1 MPTSLLIAFDR
12 FPKERELIARMILA
26 YGEIEFAM
34 LDILGAI
41 FKNQQTAVRT
51 LYQLRSESH
60 RLNIVEAIATP
71 WFEQQKMGGHFKEGM
86 TAAFHCKNIR
96 NQYAHCTFVADS
108 EVLRL
113 AQLEETAKTKGES
126 CQVVLRAIT
135 RDFLGKQSAYFDY
148 AHHQILWLDYNYR
161 LKNDQP
167 VRSGEAILKPKRLSP
182 PKLNSRAEALPPR

>member
-113 AQLEETAKTKGES
+113 AQLEETVEGN
-126 CQVVLRAIT
+126 Q
-135 RDFLGKQSAYFDY
+135 
-148 AHHQILWLDYNYR
+148 
-161 LKNDQP
+161 
-167 VRSGEAILKPKRLSP
+167 
-182 PKLNSRAEALPPR
+182 